1 MSLNV
6 LSTTPVAT
14 GDDIYVELLLNA
26 GWRWDTFSTT
36 GDTNAIRWNV
46 DDTYATTDVRNWW

>member
-6 LSTTPVAT
+6 FSTTPVAT
-14 GDDIYVELLLNA
+14 GDDVYVESLLNA

-46 DDTYATTDVRNWW
+46 DDTYATTDGANRW